1 MGGCGIRYRKQLL
14 SAYLTFF
21 ITHFPK
27 KIAPLPQALPLLSL
41 QRQGILAGGSSRRSP
56 ANDPLYADPQL
67 ELRAKRKPK
76 LAPRYAGSS

>member
-1 MGGCGIRYRKQLL
+1 MSGRGIRYRKQLYLHTLLFL
-14 SAYLTFF
+14 SP
-21 ITHFPK
+21 ISQK
-27 KIAPLPQALPLLSL
+27 KIAPLPQALPLLYL

-76 LAPRYAGSS
+76 A